1 MEEFDKK
8 AERTSLRGRFLQIV
22 DIFDKLAYFAELMLG
37 VDDLIEKGSLNS
49 LIDRVSP

>member
-8 AERTSLRGRFLQIV
+8 SRRTSLGRRFLQIV
-22 DIFDKLAYFAELMLG
+22 DIFDKLAYFAELMLR
-37 VDDLIEKGSLNS
+37 VDDLIEKGNLNS